1 MNRRG
6 RRARFQDGCETEV
19 TLKGKERPLGNSWT
33 SCGSLPRKLADSGKF
48 RR

>member
-6 RRARFQDGCETEV
+6 RFQDGYETEV

-33 SCGSLPRKLADSGKF
+33 SCGSLPGELADRGKF